1 MENIN
6 NRIQFLKQAVQLFNK
21 DVKHNSHRTN
31 QNANCST
38 KRHQSMK
45 AGKKGNIF
53 LSYKEYKKGRTSRD

>member
-6 NRIQFLKQAVQLFNK
+6 NRIQFLKQAVQLFNE

-38 KRHQSMK
+38 KRYQSMK
-45 AGKKGNIF
+45 GGNKREETF
-53 LSYKEYKKGRTSRD
+53 S